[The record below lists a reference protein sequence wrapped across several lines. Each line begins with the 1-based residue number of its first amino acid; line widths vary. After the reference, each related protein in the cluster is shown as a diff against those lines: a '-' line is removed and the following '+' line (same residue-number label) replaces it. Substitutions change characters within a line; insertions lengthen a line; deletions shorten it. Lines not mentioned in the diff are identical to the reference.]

1 MQLPNVF
8 RSSAIPPLYTWPRS
22 LKRVLLTLS
31 VMAVITAYVLM
42 GGGIIAFLAILAEWL
57 GR

>member
-8 RSSAIPPLYTWPRS
+8 RSPTIPPLYTWPRS

-31 VMAVITAYVLM
+31 VMAVIAAYVLM